1 MEDLLPVGSIV
12 ELKNKKRR
20 MIIGYLPNKPNDKEF
35 YDYICTNSVIGIVFE
50 KDKLKVNKDF
60 FYINADDIDK
70 VLYIGCQDKEFDLY
84 KVVHKKIKETLLEAR
99 KENRELSNEE
109 LENMY
114 KKAFEDLFKEIE
126 NAKKNKEKGEKNEG

>member
-20 MIIGYLPNKPNDKEF
+20 MIIGYLPSKPNDEKF
-35 YDYICTNSVIGIVFE
+35 YDYICANAVIGIVFE
-50 KDKLKVNKDF
+50 KDKLKENKDY
-60 FYINADDIDK
+60 FYINADEIDN

-84 KVVHKKIKETLLEAR
+84 RVVHKKIKDALLELK
-99 KENRELSNEE
+99 KEKRELSNEE

-114 KKAFEDLFKEIE
+114 KKAFDEIFKDIE
-126 NAKKNKEKGEKNEG
+126 ENKKRGENNEG